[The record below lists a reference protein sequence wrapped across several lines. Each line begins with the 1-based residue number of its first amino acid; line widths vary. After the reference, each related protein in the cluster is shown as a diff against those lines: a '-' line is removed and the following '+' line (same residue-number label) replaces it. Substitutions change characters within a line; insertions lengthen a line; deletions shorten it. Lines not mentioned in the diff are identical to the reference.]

1 MIFGQSKL
9 LTSILRL
16 AAAISVVFTIVGC
29 EQQQT
34 ELQGWMDSERKAVSP
49 VIAKVE
55 EPKKFE
61 PFRYENTGAL
71 DPFSQAKLS
80 KALEAAASR
89 SKSGLQPDLAR
100 RRESLE
106 EFPVDS
112 IKMVGHITRQGQ
124 NFGLVTVDS
133 AVYPVKIGNYIGQ
146 NFGKI
151 VKISETEISLKELIQ
166 DATGDWVER
175 QSALQ
180 LQEVK
185 KN

>member
-1 MIFGQSKL
+1 MIFNNINRGSTIVRLVTATGVL
-9 LTSILRL
+9 LAL
-16 AAAISVVFTIVGC
+16 AAC

-34 ELQGWMDSERKAVSP
+34 ELQSWMDSERKAVSP
-49 VIAKVE
+49 QIAKIE

-61 PFRYENTGAL
+61 PYRYENAGAL

>member
-1 MIFGQSKL
+1 MIFNRHKIISGFMRLVSSLGIL
-9 LTSILRL
+9 LFL
-16 AAAISVVFTIVGC
+16 VGC

-34 ELQGWMDSERKAVSP
+34 ELQSWMDAERKAVSP
-49 VIAKVE
+49 QIAKIE

-61 PFRYENTGAL
+61 PFRYENAGAL

-80 KALEAAASR
+80 KALEAAATR

-106 EFPVDS
+106 EYPVDS